1 MQART
6 NVDIRAIEQVIEVEG
21 VKIGLCH
28 GHCVV
33 PAGDEAALLALQRKL
48 GVDVLVTGGS
58 HQVKVTKR
66 NGALLLDPGSVTG
79 ADKGFQSG
87 FNPSYVVMDVH
98 AGKVGTS
105 SSTLFVPLVCT
116 FESFKSTS
124 LVPGLPSAVG
134 PSAVGYT
141 GVGSSAAEV
150 LHVRP
155 GGRRQVDCVCMQRHA
170 KACQGSC
177 VRLAGTLQT
186 DVKRILHT
194 AMQLTTRVEK

>member
-6 NVDIRAIEQVIEVEG
+6 NVDIRATEQVIEVEG

-105 SSTLFVPLVCT
+105 SSTLFVSLVCT
-116 FESFKSTS
+116 VESFKSTS
-124 LVPGLPSAVG
+124 LVPGLPGAVG

-155 GGRRQVDCVCMQRHA
+155 GGLQTGGLCLQRHA

-186 DVKRILHT
+186 DAKSILHT
-194 AMQLTTRVEK
+194 AMQLTAHVEK